1 MYHKIEELA
10 YNGDV
15 QAIWSMLKD
24 IVNNTWDVQPKTV
37 HMTDPDTGENLV
49 GSSFE
54 AQRTSPRDLSEEEL
68 SIVKKLSDI
77 LLSRIDSLSDEELFQ
92 STQMNYIDTVPYV
105 KRLSEHNHPTALCRY
120 AWILYRGE
128 ENHGVQ
134 RDLEV
139 SKKYLGRAVERAC
152 EITNGLKALNK
163 SEATK
168 DAGTYEYRITGDM
181 TSLDFI
187 EIILETLLQ
196 KKKLLE
202 PITDNADIQLPYEA
216 ILHMIVGGDCGGRYR
231 GIIHNFRWEGDAL
244 ILTAYGENLSSYAF
258 GSSFEIFFE
267 NLMTGASKVDVDRK
281 IMN

>member
-10 YNGDV
+10 YNGNV

-24 IVNNTWDVQPKTV
+24 IVDNTWDVQCKTV
-37 HMTDPDTGENLV
+37 HMKDPETGEDMV

-54 AQRTSPRDLSEEEL
+54 AQRTSPRDLSEEE
-68 SIVKKLSDI
+68 SGIVKKLSDI

-134 RDLEV
+134 RDLEE
-139 SKKYLGRAVERAC
+139 SKKYLSRAVERAC
-152 EITNGLKALNK
+152 EITNGLKAFHK
-163 SEATK
+163 SEAKEDTE
-168 DAGTYEYRITGDM
+168 TYEYRIVGDK
-181 TSLDFI
+181 TSVDFI
-187 EIILETLLQ
+187 EVILEALLQ

-202 PITDNADIQLPYEA
+202 PIIDSTDIQLPYEA
-216 ILHMIVGGDCGGRYR
+216 ILHMIVGGDRGGRYR
-231 GIIHNFRWEGDAL
+231 GIIHGFRREGDAL
-244 ILTAYGENLSSYAF
+244 ILTAYSDNLSSHAF

-267 NLMTGASKVDVDRK
+267 NLMTGASNVDVDRK
-281 IMN
+281 KK